1 MSLYDGWKSVRL
13 REAICNFSE
22 FVYIKEKNNR
32 LRNGF
37 WTKNTGKY
45 QKMDL
50 TKRVDYAIIRNRVV
64 TFLKEI

>member
-1 MSLYDGWKSVRL
+1 MRL
-13 REAICNFSE
+13 WEMFCNFSD

-37 WTKNTGKY
+37 EEENKRKY